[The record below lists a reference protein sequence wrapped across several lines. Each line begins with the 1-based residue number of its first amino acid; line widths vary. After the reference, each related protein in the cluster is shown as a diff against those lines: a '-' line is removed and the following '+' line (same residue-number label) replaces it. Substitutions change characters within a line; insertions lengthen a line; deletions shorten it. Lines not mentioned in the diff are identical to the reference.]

1 MTFLQHVSIL
11 RHTVCGT
18 TASQNL
24 RMAVTVLQQ
33 VSLLRHTL
41 CGTTASQN
49 LRMANGWQLARDEE
63 NICPSSL
70 GQLLGKDLVRVSV
83 RPVVRASI
91 RALETVS
98 GPQR

>member
-1 MTFLQHVSIL
+1 MSHCPLEGGMVMTVLRHVSLL

-18 TASQNL
+18 T
-24 RMAVTVLQQ
+24 V
-33 VSLLRHTL
+33 
-41 CGTTASQN
+41 SQN
-49 LRMANGWQLARDEE
+49 LRMANGWQLARDEQ

-83 RPVVRASI
+83 RPLVRASI

>member
-1 MTFLQHVSIL
+1 
-11 RHTVCGT
+11 
-18 TASQNL
+18 
-24 RMAVTVLQQ
+24 MAVTVLRQ

-41 CGTTASQN
+41 CGTTASQS
-49 LRMANGWQLARDEE
+49 LRMAHGWQLARDEE
-63 NICPSSL
+63 NRKLPSSL

-83 RPVVRASI
+83 RPLVRASI